1 MGHAEAYKD
10 EGTPEEQTRRTFMV
24 QMVIAMGGVIGLG
37 IAIPVVTSLLPAADA
52 LAANWSPLTPD
63 ELADLQKATAK
74 PIKVSF
80 KVKNTDAYL
89 PEAQTDQFVWAI
101 KTDQDALKAK
111 RPELFAGADKL
122 PYPAV
127 TMGFVLFSPIC
138 PHLGCRYAWNDAADK
153 FLCPCHG
160 SQFTNLGVHVAG
172 PAQRGLDPL
181 PMRDT
186 TGKAEVTWIVY
197 APNTPHHV
205 ILSYT

>member
-1 MGHAEAYKD
+1 MAHAEAYKD
-10 EGTPEEQTRRTFMV
+10 EGTPEEQSRRTFMV
-24 QMVIAMGGVIGLG
+24 QMVVAMGGVIGLG
-37 IAIPVVTSLLPAADA
+37 IAIPVVTSLLPTADA
-52 LAANWSPLTPD
+52 LAANWSPLSPQ
-63 ELADLQKATAK
+63 ELAALQKATDK

-80 KVKNTDAYL
+80 QVKNTDAYL
-89 PEAQTDQFVWAI
+89 PEAETDQFVWAI

-111 RPELFAGADKL
+111 RPELFTGADKL
-122 PYPAV
+122 PYPAI

-138 PHLGCRYAWNDAADK
+138 PHLGCRYAWNDAANK

-160 SQFTNLGVHVAG
+160 SQFTNLGEHVAG

-181 PMRDT
+181 PLRDT
-186 TGKAEVTWIVY
+186 AGKAEVTWIVY